1 MTSQGYLM
9 SSEIGPAEIE
19 KISEKSMMSDM
30 PTNSLNFRSITGGN
44 INEYNFMSKDA
55 NFQKFL
61 NFDLNEL
68 AGGFFSESIRGGD
81 DVGGLD
87 SPDLENDDYEY
98 SGGHVQDDEDSNNEY
113 NKINNKIKELYKQTD
128 QELYGGAPKKNQSE
142 VLGFI
147 QKTVRKLK
155 EMTDNKFTHQ
165 EYVSMAWKIVK
176 EAQNK
181 FGDDKVKRNDVKLIE
196 PIVNTIFSDGSYKK
210 FIKK

>member
-30 PTNSLNFRSITGGN
+30 PNNSLNFRSIAGGN

-81 DVGGLD
+81 DAGGLD